1 MLIITR
7 PALRDR
13 LIDSNHSYFATS
25 DFSAYFRRHYKFS
38 WPYSFED
45 TYVHNRE
52 SNTYQMSPMFARY
65 HRNIKYWGVE
75 RPFLEKFPELAG
87 DITLID
93 SNMDVFQQQPLQTMG
108 YVESPPEDATTP
120 DILFSAG
127 FTDGEIAELFDNFP
141 QVG

>member
-1 MLIITR
+1 
-7 PALRDR
+7 
-13 LIDSNHSYFATS
+13 
-25 DFSAYFRRHYKFS
+25 
-38 WPYSFED
+38 
-45 TYVHNRE
+45 
-52 SNTYQMSPMFARY
+52 MFTRY
-65 HRNIKYWGVE
+65 HRDLKYWGVE

-93 SNMDVFQQQPLQTMG
+93 NEMNTFYQQPPQSMG
-108 YVESPPEDATTP
+108 FIESPPEDATTP

>member
-1 MLIITR
+1 MMTR

-45 TYVHNRE
+45 TYVFDRE
-52 SNTYQMSPMFARY
+52 LNTYQMSPMFARY

-93 SNMDVFQQQPLQTMG
+93 SEIDTFQYPQPMQAMG

>member
-1 MLIITR
+1 
-7 PALRDR
+7 
-13 LIDSNHSYFATS
+13 
-25 DFSAYFRRHYKFS
+25 
-38 WPYSFED
+38 
-45 TYVHNRE
+45 
-52 SNTYQMSPMFARY
+52 MFARY
-65 HRNIKYWGVE
+65 HSNIKYWGVE

-87 DITLID
+87 DITPID
-93 SNMDVFQQQPLQTMG
+93 TETGALNRQPLQPMG

>member
-1 MLIITR
+1 
-7 PALRDR
+7 
-13 LIDSNHSYFATS
+13 
-25 DFSAYFRRHYKFS
+25 
-38 WPYSFED
+38 
-45 TYVHNRE
+45 
-52 SNTYQMSPMFARY
+52 MFARY

-127 FTDGEIAELFDNFP
+127 FTDGKIAELFDNFP
-141 QVG
+141 KVG